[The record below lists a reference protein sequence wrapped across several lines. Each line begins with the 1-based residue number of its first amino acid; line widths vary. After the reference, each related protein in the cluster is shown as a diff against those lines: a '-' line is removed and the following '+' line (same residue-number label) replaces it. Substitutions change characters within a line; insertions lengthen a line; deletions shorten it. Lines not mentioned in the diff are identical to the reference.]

1 MINYVFDSYSLLS
14 YLEKE
19 KNWDIV
25 SDIIKKALIGES
37 KIFLSV
43 INWGEVYYIA
53 FREGGIKK
61 AELYCH
67 TISEYPI
74 NIIDADKELTIEAV
88 KLKAS
93 YKISYADAFAASL
106 SKQKKAVLLTGDK
119 EFQQLKNKIKIN
131 WI

>member
-1 MINYVFDSYSLLS
+1 MINYVFDSYTLLS

-19 KNWDIV
+19 KNWDKV
-25 SDIIKKALIGES
+25 SNIIKNALAGEL
-37 KIFLSV
+37 KIFFSF

-53 FREGGIKK
+53 FREGGKK
-61 AELYCH
+61 RAELYCR
-67 TISEYPI
+67 TIAEYPI
-74 NIIDADKELTIEAV
+74 NIVTPDRELTIEAA

-106 SKQKKAVLLTGDK
+106 SKQKKAILLTGDK
-119 EFQQLKNKIKIN
+119 EFQQLKNIIKIN